1 MRKKVCRFVLT
12 SVLVVVFLLCLYYV
26 LAGHLIPFRYYNKML
41 GRFDRYTTETI
52 ECDDH
57 FTGSIRRGR
66 LEMSKEDYLK
76 LREELIVDGWH
87 RHEDEDWRE
96 HVSSSFSEEELEGE
110 SDWLSCKV
118 RPNVLGKVLETVI
131 GVNFYVI
138 YDGEKVLIE
147 YHSFMSIHH
156 RPFEETR

>member
-41 GRFDRYTTETI
+41 GRFDQYTTETI
-52 ECDDH
+52 KCDDH
-57 FTGSIRRGR
+57 FTGSIRRVR
-66 LEMSKEDYLK
+66 LELSKEDYQK
-76 LREELIVDGWH
+76 LRKELLEDGWYW
-87 RHEDEDWRE
+87 HEDEDWRE
-96 HVSSSFSEEELEGE
+96 DVISSFSKEELEGVSE
-110 SDWLSCKV
+110 WLSYKV

-131 GVNFYVI
+131 GVNFFVI
-138 YDGEKVLIE
+138 CDEEKVLIE
-147 YHSFMSIHH
+147 CSSFMSIHH